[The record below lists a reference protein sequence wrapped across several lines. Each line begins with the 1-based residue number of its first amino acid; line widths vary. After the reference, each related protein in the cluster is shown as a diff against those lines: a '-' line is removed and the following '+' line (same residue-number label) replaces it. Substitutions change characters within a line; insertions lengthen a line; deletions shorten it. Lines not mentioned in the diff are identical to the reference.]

1 MKYELVRSY
10 SILRVVRKFVNLLQK
25 LLILSLK
32 FIEN

>member
-1 MKYELVRSY
+1 MKSELVRSY
-10 SILRVVRKFVNLLQK
+10 SILRVVRKFVTLLQK